1 MSVPKETAE
10 VNAVLLAEK
19 LMEDFGELLVTVTKL
34 IKNAELESIRTRFL
48 WLMRS
53 EFYINS
59 EMSQCLKELE
69 SVETP
74 GAALRFLVEHCFI
87 GYLNYEL
94 LNRLFRKDV
103 PENEGHSLALAITEY
118 EKKHDQF
125 LFSLCFSKIIDLFQE
140 RPDLAPC
147 SPIGLPKLKVY
158 LGEPYEQKS
167 VLEWKELV
175 KMKFKLPPGL
185 LIERIER
192 NCIVVTYSVM
202 PGLIPMLQHCLADVE
217 LMKMLSFIDVTL
229 KPSFTYNGV
238 CSDIAL
244 LQKYLNILKSVI
256 TNPQKI
262 ASELLFENFLSEESF
277 LEIQEDVVNGVDLLL
292 GSVYEAV
299 AYHGRSVKTFASVLL
314 NHKSTAKVGMELLSQ
329 SS

>member
-19 LMEDFGELLVTVTKL
+19 LKEDFGELLVTVTEL
-34 IKNAELESIRTRFL
+34 IKNAKLESIRTRFS
-48 WLMRS
+48 WLLHS
-53 EFYINS
+53 EFYISS
-59 EMSQCLKELE
+59 EMLQCLNDFE
-69 SVETP
+69 SVLKPE
-74 GAALRFLVEHCFI
+74 AALRFLVHQYFI

-94 LNRLFRKDV
+94 LNSLFRKAV
-103 PENEGHSLALAITEY
+103 PENEGHSLAMAITEY

-125 LFSLCFSKIIDLFQE
+125 LHSLCFSKIIDLFQE
-140 RPDLAPC
+140 HPDLAPR
-147 SPIGLPKLKVY
+147 SPIGLPRLKVY
-158 LGEPYEQKS
+158 LGETYEQKS

-175 KMKFKLPPGL
+175 EMKFKLPPGL
-185 LIERIER
+185 LVERIER

-202 PGLIPMLQHCLADVE
+202 PGLVPILQHCLADVE
-217 LMKMLSFIDVTL
+217 FMKTLLSIDVTL

-244 LQKYLNILKSVI
+244 LQKNLDILKSVVS
-256 TNPQKI
+256 NPQKI

-277 LEIQEDVVNGVDLLL
+277 LEIQEDVANGVDLLL

-299 AYHGRSVKTFASVLL
+299 AYQERSVKIFASILL